1 MKRLVKLF
9 FFGMTLFLWTSTAS
23 ADSLATERVQYF
35 RKAVPDLIIKEPIK
49 NLKKGINV
57 YYIQCGV
64 PVCEEIKTGIEGATK
79 ALGWKLNIVTHQDS
93 PDTVQ
98 QAWQAVTD
106 ANPDLVLASGN
117 PREWFEDQ
125 LATLD
130 QRKVPV
136 VVWSL
141 PEGYRPGKGLS
152 ANLLTGDD
160 YYFYGVLMAD
170 YIVSE
175 SAGKANSIFF
185 GLPIF
190 PVLELVSQGF
200 ETEYKRACPSCQLK
214 IVPIDIMDLVNGQVP
229 QVVISELQ
237 ANPQANWIPF
247 AFGGMLFGVP
257 EALESVDLAKQVSSI
272 SQAGGPLN
280 FNFIENGAVQRA
292 EVGLASEYLGWRA
305 IDVGARLLSGQD
317 IGKPQANQ
325 LVKISGHPDV
335 LAAGLPL
342 QLIEKGTLS
351 NPNKLWPGVEN
362 FQARF
367 KRIWGV
373 N

>member
-1 MKRLVKLF
+1 MK
-9 FFGMTLFLWTSTAS
+9 TLAKSMLALLALSLPCAPVW
-23 ADSLATERVQYF
+23 ADSLAKERVEYF
-35 RKAVPDLIIKEPIK
+35 RKSVPDLVISDPIR
-49 NLKKGINV
+49 NVPKGKSV

-64 PVCEEIKTGIEGATK
+64 PVCEEIKTGIEGATR
-79 ALGWKLNIVTHQDS
+79 ALGWTLNIVTHQDS

-125 LATLD
+125 LATLE
-130 QRKVPV
+130 QRKTPV

-170 YIVSE
+170 YVVAE
-175 SAGKANSIFF
+175 SQGKANTIFF
-185 GLPIF
+185 GLPVF

-200 ETEYKRACPSCQLK
+200 EAEYKRACPSCPLK
-214 IVPIDIMDLVNGQVP
+214 IVPVDIMDLINGQVP

-257 EALESVDLAKQVSSI
+257 EALDSVDLAGQVSSV

-280 FNFIENGAVQRA
+280 FNFIENGAVQKA

-342 QLIEKGTLS
+342 QLIEKGTLRD
-351 NPNKLWPGVEN
+351 PNQLWPGVEN
-362 FQARF
+362 FQSRF
-367 KRIWGV
+367 KKLWGV

>member
-1 MKRLVKLF
+1 
-9 FFGMTLFLWTSTAS
+9 MTLFVDKHSVGGFAS
-23 ADSLATERVQYF
+23 HRTGSVLPQGSSR
-35 RKAVPDLIIKEPIK
+35 PDHQRTDQEPE
-49 NLKKGINV
+49 KGINV

-93 PDTVQ
+93 PIVQ

-141 PEGYRPGKGLS
+141 PKVIVRQGLS

-214 IVPIDIMDLVNGQVP
+214 IVPIDIMDLVNGQGAP
-229 QVVISELQ
+229 
-237 ANPQANWIPF
+237 
-247 AFGGMLFGVP
+247 GG
-257 EALESVDLAKQVSSI
+257 D
-272 SQAGGPLN
+272 
-280 FNFIENGAVQRA
+280 QRA
-292 EVGLASEYLGWRA
+292 A
-305 IDVGARLLSGQD
+305 
-317 IGKPQANQ
+317 GKPPGQ
-325 LVKISGHPDV
+325 LDSLCFRGYAFWSP
-335 LAAGLPL
+335 
-342 QLIEKGTLS
+342 
-351 NPNKLWPGVEN
+351 
-362 FQARF
+362 
-367 KRIWGV
+367 
-373 N
+373 